1 MKDDVY
7 FPNPEDGPDVEFT
20 QISDFLSVG
29 INVMSG
35 IAFGLGFISIAVG
48 LVKMVLSQG
57 DPKATQ
63 GSFNAIKWG
72 IISVV
77 ISLLVFT
84 IKTIVVRLV
93 GVTGMEN
100 ATPDF

>member
-1 MKDDVY
+1 MPGDDY
-7 FPNPEDGPDVEFT
+7 FPDPQYDPVVEFD

-29 INVMSG
+29 INIMSG
-35 IAFGLGFISIAVG
+35 IAFGLGFISVAVG

-72 IISVV
+72 IISIV

-84 IKTIVVRLV
+84 IKNIVVRLV

-100 ATPDF
+100 ATPNF